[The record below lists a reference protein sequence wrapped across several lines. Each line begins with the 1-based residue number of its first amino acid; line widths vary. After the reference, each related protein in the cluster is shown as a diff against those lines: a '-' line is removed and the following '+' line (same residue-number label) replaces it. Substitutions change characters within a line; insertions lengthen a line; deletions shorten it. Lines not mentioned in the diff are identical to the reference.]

1 MKYKYLLFSVIVI
14 IGILFSQAHTAYSI
28 EQTPENFV
36 REFYIWYSEG
46 LNRDELPEL
55 DDEIYK
61 YVCES
66 TVDRLRIEH
75 KMGSR
80 DYNYFID
87 TNDNWPELF
96 TYITTGKVVK
106 INDDLSLVPLGFG
119 ETKARSAPHLIIFV
133 QKGKNGLRI
142 IKVDGLASEF
152 YAPTRN

>member
-1 MKYKYLLFSVIVI
+1 MGTEMINGAKILLECLYRLGITDIFGYPGGAVIPI
-14 IGILFSQAHTAYSI
+14 Y
-28 EQTPENFV
+28 
-36 REFYIWYSEG
+36 
-46 LNRDELPEL
+46 
-55 DDEIYK
+55 DEIYK